1 MILLYDSAARIQ
13 EILDLKLQDLHINDN
28 ERYVVLTG
36 KGGKTRLVPLMQK
49 TVDHLNKYIELFHN
63 GSSDTVFLFYV
74 TRKGVQ
80 NQMSQDNVSKFI
92 KKIR

>member
-1 MILLYDSAARIQ
+1 MPDHEIEFFSEKALEAILATPESSTIKGIRDLTLMILLYDSAARIQ

-49 TVDHLNKYIELFHN
+49 TVDHLNKYIEL
-63 GSSDTVFLFYV
+63 
-74 TRKGVQ
+74 
-80 NQMSQDNVSKFI
+80 
-92 KKIR
+92 